1 MSDDLPTL
9 DATAD
14 NLAFTFGGVA
24 PVIRVRPGQAVR
36 VSTEDCFG
44 GAVRS
49 VDDLPSRVCRFPR
62 LNPVTGPVFVEG
74 AAPGD
79 TLAVHLVSVTPR
91 RDHGFS
97 ATFPGFG
104 ALTSTPATATLQP
117 WLEERV
123 WRYDIDSAAG
133 TVRFAAR
140 RSGHTVD
147 LPLAPMLGTVG
158 VAPAAGEAR
167 MTIVPDR
174 HGGNLDTPHVRAG
187 NTLYLPVHAEGALLA
202 LGDGHARQGEGECC
216 GVAVETAMTTVLIVD
231 VIKGVATATPR
242 IESDTELFSVGVARP
257 LEDAYR
263 GGCHDLVGWIAD
275 LTGMDPLDSYQ
286 LLSQAGTA
294 PVGNVVDANYT
305 IAAGIA
311 KRYVPGG
318 AAYDG
323 AHRRLAAQARDYR

>member
-1 MSDDLPTL
+1 MSDDLLVL
-9 DATAD
+9 DATAER
-14 NLAFTFGGVA
+14 LAYTFGGVPPIA
-24 PVIRVRPGQAVR
+24 KVRPGQVLQ
-36 VSTEDCFG
+36 VQTEDCFG
-44 GAVRS
+44 GAVLS
-49 VDDLPSRVCRFPR
+49 VDDLPSRVCRFPN
-62 LNPVTGPVFVEG
+62 LNPVTGPIHVEG
-74 AAPGD
+74 AEPGD
-79 TLAVHLVSVTPR
+79 TLAVHIVSITPR

-104 ALTSTPATATLQP
+104 ALTGTPSTATLQP

-123 WRYDIDSAAG
+123 WRYDIDRSTR
-133 TVRFAAR
+133 TVRFTAR
-140 RSGHTVD
+140 RSDHVVD
-147 LPLAPMLGTVG
+147 LPLEPMIGTIG

-167 MTIVPDR
+167 LTIVPDR

-187 NTLYLPVHAEGALLA
+187 NTLYLPVNVDGALLA

-231 VIKGVATATPR
+231 VIKAVATATPR
-242 IESDTELFSVGVARP
+242 IESDSELFSVGVARP

-263 GGCHDLVGWIAD
+263 SGCHDLVGWIGE
-275 LTGMDPLDSYQ
+275 LTGMDALDSYQ

-294 PVGNVVDANYT
+294 PIGNVVDANYT

-318 AAYDG
+318 TPYEG
-323 AHRRLAAQARDYR
+323 VHSRLAERGREYR